1 MKYLFYS
8 IILLFFI
15 ISNSFAQTDSTY
27 TPKKVKVTAGPEYDM
42 GGFSEIFLGE
52 HWRKLWTT
60 PFEANVLDLEKFSG
74 GLTPYKKGGGLQT
87 KSLRFKGNDG
97 KLYKFR
103 SINKDPGKLL
113 PFELRETFVAD
124 AVKDQISTSHPFS
137 AMIVA
142 PILNSVGILN
152 AQPQV
157 VVIPDDERLSSF
169 RSEFKNL
176 LGTIEEHPDEGSDG
190 EPGFAGSDKVVGSAK
205 LFKKL
210 EDDNDDQVDHAE
222 FLKARLV
229 DIFLGD
235 WDRHSDQWRWARF
248 KQNEKKI
255 WKPIPRDRD
264 QAFCLYDGL
273 VPMIVGESIT
283 QIEGYG
289 KDYPKIYDLTWN
301 GRYVDRRFLPPLEK
315 NVWDS
320 LAAFIQQKVTDSIIV
335 NAVKKMPPEWFK
347 LEGKYLI
354 DLIKSRRDQ
363 LKEASDEYYE
373 LIAETVDVYGSN
385 KSEYLEVNRLDDD
398 RVEVLLYKLD
408 KKTGGKKG
416 ESFFHRTFNVDE
428 TDEIR
433 VYLLGGKDK
442 AVINGEVDNSILVR
456 VIAGTGK
463 DELIDNSKVNGY
475 FLSFTPIPD
484 AENKTL
490 FYHKGKS
497 DKIIKGPG
505 TNVYK
510 DDYVEPD
517 DILERYEPKVEN
529 RGYDWRLGYVL
540 DYDTDN
546 GLIFGGGP
554 ILYKHG
560 FRTEPYVYRMEL
572 KGAYG
577 TNLKS
582 YMLVFNGDFYSLIK
596 GVKVLLYVG
605 KTQLSINDFYGFGNE
620 TVFDEELDKNSYYDV
635 NQDLFIVKPTFELK
649 TSELSAFSIG
659 TSYRY
664 SDVTSD
670 DKTFMIQN
678 RFYGYGYF
686 SYLGFHSS
694 SRFDSRDNEIYPYK
708 GFYADLY
715 GDYYPKLLNNDNQFG
730 KAGFD
735 LRTYL
740 TMDAISRMTLALR
753 AVGEKIWGTFP
764 FYEAAFLGGLSSLRG
779 YYKNRFAGDASFLGQ
794 VELRMKIANVNILI
808 PAEFGISAFGETGRV
823 FFNGEDSKKWHNVYG
838 GGIWMSYVAR
848 MFNLGL
854 DIGKS
859 KEELVFYL
867 TTGFSY

>member
-1 MKYLFYS
+1 MKNLIYLV
-8 IILLFFI
+8 
-15 ISNSFAQTDSTY
+15 ISFVCLSSSFAQTDSTY

-60 PFEANVLDLEKFSG
+60 PFEADVLDLEKFSG

-103 SINKDPGKLL
+103 SINKDPEKLL
-113 PFELRETFVAD
+113 PPDLRETFVAD

-157 VVIPDDERLSSF
+157 VFIPDDEKLGSF
-169 RSEFKNL
+169 RREFKNL
-176 LGTIEEHPDEGSDG
+176 LGTIEEHPDEGPDG
-190 EPGFAGSDKVVGSAK
+190 EPGFAGSDKVVGSVK

-210 EDDNDDQVDHAE
+210 EDDNDDQVDYVE

-248 KQNEKKI
+248 KQNGKKI

-289 KDYPKIYDLTWN
+289 KEYPKIYDLTWN
-301 GRYVDRRFLPPLEK
+301 GRYVDRKFLPPLEK

-320 LAAFIQQKVTDSIIV
+320 LAAFIQQKVTDSVIV
-335 NAVKKMPPEWFK
+335 NAVKKMPTEWFK

-373 LIAETVDVYGSN
+373 LIAETVDIYGSN
-385 KSEYLEVNRLDDD
+385 KSEYLEVNRLDDNS
-398 RVEVLLYKLD
+398 VEVLLYKLD

-416 ESFFHRTFNVDE
+416 ESFFRRTFNVDE

-497 DKIIKGPG
+497 DKISKGPG
-505 TNVYK
+505 TSVYK

-529 RGYDWRLGYVL
+529 RGYDWRFSPVF
-540 DYDTDN
+540 DFNSDD
-546 GLIFGGGP
+546 GLVFGGGP
-554 ILYKHG
+554 ILYKYG
-560 FRTEPYVYRMEL
+560 FRVEPYLYRMEL
-572 KGAYG
+572 TGAYA
-577 TNLKS
+577 TKTS
-582 YMLVFNGDFYSLIK
+582 SVMVDFKGDYYSLIK
-596 GVKVLLYVG
+596 GVRVLFNFG
-605 KTQLSINDFYGFGNE
+605 MTQLKINEFFGLGNE
-620 TVFDEELDKNSYYDV
+620 TYMNEELYNQDYYDV
-635 NQDLFIVKPTFELK
+635 GQELFFVKPTLEFNILK
-649 TSELSAFSIG
+649 KSKISLG

-664 SDVTSD
+664 SRVIVKGNTYLNLT
-670 DKTFMIQN
+670 KP
-678 RFYGYGYF
+678 YGVGKF
-686 SYLGFHSS
+686 SFLGFHSNLNY
-694 SRFDSRDNEIYPYK
+694 DSRDNEVYPYK
-708 GFYADLY
+708 GLLGNLY
-715 GDYYPKLLNNDNQFG
+715 GDYYPDIFNNEEHFI

-735 LRTYL
+735 FRFYMT
-740 TMDAISRMTLALR
+740 TDAISRMTLALKT
-753 AVGEKIWGTFP
+753 AGEKVWGTYP
-764 FYEAAFLGGLSSLRG
+764 FYEAAILGGVNSLRG
-779 YYKNRFAGDASFLGQ
+779 YNKSRFAGDAALLGQ
-794 VELRMKIANVNILI
+794 AELRMKVARVYILI
-808 PAEFGISAFGETGRV
+808 PAEFGMSVFGEVGRV
-823 FFNGEDSKKWHNVYG
+823 FVKGEDSKVWHNSYG
-838 GGIWMSYVAR
+838 GGIWMSYLVR
-848 MFNLGL
+848 MFNVGL
-854 DIGKS
+854 DVAHSIVGFR
-859 KEELVFYL
+859 FYF
-867 TTGFSY
+867 TTGFSF